1 MQLTIKNSRK
11 AQVLQV
17 LNNAKRKFL
26 ASGKQLNFKIL
37 NENPMDDVCNIE
49 ILPEEYAK
57 FIVPKLEQF
66 KAEFSSTNSDGKP
79 PIANAEEKLR
89 KAIQEVLS
97 NHFTKK

>member
-1 MQLTIKNSRK
+1 MELTIKNSRK

-26 ASGKQLNFKIL
+26 TSGKQLKFSIM

-49 ILPEEYAK
+49 ILPDEYAK

-66 KAEFSSTNSDGKP
+66 RGDFSSINSDEKTSTP
-79 PIANAEEKLR
+79 NVEDKLR
-89 KAIQEVLS
+89 QAIQEILS
-97 NHFTKK
+97 DHFR